1 MGIRY
6 FIPYHTSH
14 TLHQARIQIFIH
26 RSSGLLPVHQLRHQ
40 LAPLRLLLP
49 LLLNK
54 TPALIHIIFR
64 AYLQNDPRALTRAI
78 ASPLRRAVEL
88 VSIGIPGTDE
98 GEPVGNKLFGEGK
111 FNVGLRCEGEG
122 AIRADEGRV
131 SVGSEVWL
139 GGSSPSIRPLEHH
152 PVLRGVVD

>member
-1 MGIRY
+1 MRIV
-6 FIPYHTSH
+6 HSH
-14 TLHQARIQIFIH
+14 RICP
-26 RSSGLLPVHQLRHQ
+26 SSSSILSSCLLPVHQLRHQ
-40 LAPLRLLLP
+40 LTPLRLLLA
-49 LLLNK
+49 LLLDK

-64 AYLQNDPRALTRAI
+64 AFLQNDPRALPRAI
-78 ASPLRRAVEL
+78 PSPLRRAVEL

-98 GEPVGNKLFGEGK
+98 GEPVGNELFGEGK

-152 PVLRGVVD
+152 PVLRGVVG